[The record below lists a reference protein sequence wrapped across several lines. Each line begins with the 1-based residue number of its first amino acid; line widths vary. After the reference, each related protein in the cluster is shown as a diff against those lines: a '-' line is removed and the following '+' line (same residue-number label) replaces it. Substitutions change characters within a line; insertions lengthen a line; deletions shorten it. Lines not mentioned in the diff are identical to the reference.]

1 KAGSTKPADEG
12 RAIALADS
20 DALADV
26 LLDNPGNMYFALD
39 GIKWLLGDESLAG
52 EIATEVDVSVEHTRK
67 QDVLWFYST
76 VFAAPAI
83 VLGIGL
89 LVTRRRRR
97 GTASGATTGNR
108 EDAP

>member
-1 KAGSTKPADEG
+1 
-12 RAIALADS
+12 
-20 DALADV
+20 
-26 LLDNPGNMYFALD
+26 MYFALD